1 MVRARSREGKWW
13 RGQSLLV
20 LWVVIVAGFML
31 LDDIREISGAGYI
44 APGAGREPW
53 TGPLERLGIDAITV
67 FAGPSR
73 SVAAS
78 VSAQSRRG
86 RNPVAFTPSGH
97 HHDEIPRPAAREIG
111 EGGGRT
117 VSAPCRLSPKDA
129 AATLL
134 TALLT
139 MRGRMPKKAVED
151 WLGAGSATVREG
163 AAPTDAQIFL
173 RSRVL
178 AVDGEAPGVGG
189 TARWTAPLSD
199 HSDSGASRAKRDAA
213 GDRTAR
219 WRVEPVIRPFCIDG
233 GRSVWLLF
241 RTTCVSRA
249 VSREPP
255 CCPAWRRLPLP
266 HSFIASSV
274 LLEEF
279 RVEQ

>member
-44 APGAGREPW
+44 APGAGRGPW

-97 HHDEIPRPAAREIG
+97 HHDEIPRP
-111 EGGGRT
+111 
-117 VSAPCRLSPKDA
+117 
-129 AATLL
+129 
-134 TALLT
+134 
-139 MRGRMPKKAVED
+139 
-151 WLGAGSATVREG
+151 
-163 AAPTDAQIFL
+163 
-173 RSRVL
+173 
-178 AVDGEAPGVGG
+178 
-189 TARWTAPLSD
+189 
-199 HSDSGASRAKRDAA
+199 
-213 GDRTAR
+213 TAR
-219 WRVEPVIRPFCIDG
+219 WRDEPVIRPFCIDG

-249 VSREPP
+249 VS
-255 CCPAWRRLPLP
+255 
-266 HSFIASSV
+266 
-274 LLEEF
+274 
-279 RVEQ
+279 